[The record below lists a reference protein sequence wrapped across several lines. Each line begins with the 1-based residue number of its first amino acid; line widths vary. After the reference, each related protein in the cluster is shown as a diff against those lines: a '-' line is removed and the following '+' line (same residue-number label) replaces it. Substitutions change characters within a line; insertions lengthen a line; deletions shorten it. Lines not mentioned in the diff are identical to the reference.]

1 MNKELNAINPTK
13 YIGRAL
19 DKYND
24 ELIGALSNGLLCVR
38 ESRRTNVRFN
48 MNAQTGIV
56 RLMEVYCVLCQPEP
70 DTVVEGY
77 DNEVLELLL
86 SRILSHVL
94 LHPVTGWEGLAL
106 CVELANMMD
115 DLIEGDW
122 FA

>member
-1 MNKELNAINPTK
+1 MNKELNAIDPTK

-19 DKYND
+19 DQYND
-24 ELIGALSNGLLCVR
+24 ELIAALSGGLLCVR
-38 ESRRTNVRFN
+38 EARRKDVRFN
-48 MNAQTGIV
+48 HNAQIGIV
-56 RLMEVYCVLCQPEP
+56 RLMEVYCVLCQPKP
-70 DTVVEGY
+70 DTIVEGY

-115 DLIEGDW
+115 ELIEGGW